1 MFLVKKETIITCF
14 VCHGNNPKQHVFE
27 IFGKHFYGILC
38 NSDCFRLCV
47 F

>member
-1 MFLVKKETIITCF
+1 MLLVKKEIIITTF

-27 IFGKHFYGILC
+27 IFGKHFHVFSS
-38 NSDCFRLCV
+38 NSACFRLCV